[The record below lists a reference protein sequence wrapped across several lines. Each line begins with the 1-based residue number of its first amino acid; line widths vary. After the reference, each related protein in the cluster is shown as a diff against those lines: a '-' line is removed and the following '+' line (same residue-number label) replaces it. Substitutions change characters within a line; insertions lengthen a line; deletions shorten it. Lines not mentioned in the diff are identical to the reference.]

1 MRQYRGQWCCFICNA
16 GLREK
21 RALYYLNF
29 FNFKLTGNDLCKNFI
44 VESILFEAFEK
55 LAFIHNSMSMIW
67 KSIRFS
73 KDVYYKCLRM
83 RHFKYFYTYAYKF
96 HNLIF
101 FLWGIWIKIYMQ
113 WFECLFISV
122 MFLRLPNDMYEEKPS
137 FIEFENN
144 LWRMDQQTNGPT
156 YGPKEGRT
164 DSCRDARLDKKIVNS
179 YITNVSFRDIRII
192 SLPSLHLLCCTL
204 FIIWS
209 SPLEA
214 FELSKLIYK
223 AKSMI

>member
-1 MRQYRGQWCCFICNA
+1 MIIPDKPIERWLRLKIVHGKSGVWIILKNSMWCMIRQYRGQWYCFIFIT

-83 RHFKYFYTYAYKF
+83 RHFQYFYTYAYKF

-113 WFECLFISV
+113 RFECLFISV

-144 LWRMDQQTNGPT
+144 LLQTDGPT
-156 YGPKEGRT
+156 DKWTNRWTKGGT
-164 DSCRDARLDKKIVNS
+164 DRL
-179 YITNVSFRDIRII
+179 
-192 SLPSLHLLCCTL
+192 L
-204 FIIWS
+204 
-209 SPLEA
+209 
-214 FELSKLIYK
+214 
-223 AKSMI
+223 